1 MTAQEIVADFL
12 AGTINELEAIALLA
26 RPEAGGY
33 SEGEARSILATRAT
47 AGQPAVTPTPAPPSM
62 VGLSSGVPV
71 ATGTPGAGAQPTGPG
86 FGSPGG
92 TVSPTPVGTGG
103 VVEAI
108 FGPEQPFVSPNALP
122 IDSRAFAQDVQQEV
136 QPFGTFNRFLRSAP
150 GFSEAGGF
158 VQDALRSRFED
169 IQAQYNLNRVT
180 SPNQSFGDFLNARGG
195 VGRGDPIALR
205 AQLSRLAQLLP
216 LDLTGAIGIDPNQV
230 TAVQAFRD
238 TPSMQ
243 RDAALQAVLAE
254 IAPSLRETARRSASR
269 RFTDFSSDFPE
280 RQNQYLS
287 AVGGLW

>member
-47 AGQPAVTPTPAPPSM
+47 AGQPAVTPTPAPPST

-92 TVSPTPVGTGG
+92 TVSPTAADVL
-103 VVEAI
+103 